1 MAAMLVLVSLSAF
14 ATPASAQLLP
24 EVTLECQDSVD
35 LDVSPGSSRMVIVS
49 CELENPSLYE
59 EEVELMYEF
68 GELAGSGPDSLTVPA
83 GETSLFTVTV
93 RADADQE
100 AEDYL
105 VNITAEVTSASGI
118 PGGGIGSDS
127 DEVTVTVPEFTT
139 CENAV
144 GQGGGTYEAGQKVS
158 FSASIT
164 CESNTDSTTSY
175 SALLISD
182 SGSSAWPSGF
192 EDQSPQCEVLVP
204 DGGTTENCQFL
215 IATPSNLEYIWEG
228 CVILLEVGG
237 SVPQSC
243 PSTNAI
249 DIKVEPKTLGIG
261 SIELTGN
268 DSVFGNYSDEAP
280 IIIGGVVTVLV
291 LAIIGMLV
299 ARRRR
304 RSG

>member
-1 MAAMLVLVSLSAF
+1 
-14 ATPASAQLLP
+14 
-24 EVTLECQDSVD
+24 
-35 LDVSPGSSRMVIVS
+35 
-49 CELENPSLYE
+49 
-59 EEVELMYEF
+59 
-68 GELAGSGPDSLTVPA
+68 
-83 GETSLFTVTV
+83 
-93 RADADQE
+93 
-100 AEDYL
+100 
-105 VNITAEVTSASGI
+105 
-118 PGGGIGSDS
+118 
-127 DEVTVTVPEFTT
+127 VTVTVPEFTT

-144 GQGGGTYEAGQKVS
+144 GQGGGTFEAGQKVS